1 MGTEFVVYDQGENPK
16 KAKNTDLVRR
26 ELASVLY
33 ESNVLGSKG
42 PRKMRVIIPA
52 IDKEDN
58 I

>member
-1 MGTEFVVYDQGENPK
+1 MTKEITQNKTKNPD
-16 KAKNTDLVRR
+16 TIRR

-42 PRKMRVIIPA
+42 PRKMRVLIPA